1 MRLKSTTTGA
11 ETRLVACVDGEDFH
25 VYLVPL
31 EMPPELERL
40 LSKRSL
46 VQWEATVQKVG
57 LEASRPF
64 QRLLDRQAP
73 FGVDEAVDVF
83 LAQELHQREVRVEE
97 ILESFVCQALDGI

>member
-1 MRLKSTTTGA
+1 MRRRFTTTGA
-11 ETRLVACVDGEDFH
+11 GTRLVAWVDDEDFH
-25 VYLVPL
+25 VYLIAVG
-31 EMPPELERL
+31 MPPELESL

-46 VQWEATVQKVG
+46 VQREATVQKVG

-64 QRLLDRQAP
+64 PCLLDRQVP

-83 LAQELHQREVRVEE
+83 LAQELHQREIRVEE